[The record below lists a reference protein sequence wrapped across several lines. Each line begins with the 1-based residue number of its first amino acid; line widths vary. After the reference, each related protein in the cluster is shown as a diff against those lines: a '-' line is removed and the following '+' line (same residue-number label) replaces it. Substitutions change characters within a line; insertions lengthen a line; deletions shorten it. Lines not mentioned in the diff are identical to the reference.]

1 MTEYD
6 YSPAAYERYA
16 ATQNRVSNWVYNQAV
31 HAREYS
37 SPFVPRSTSTPPTA
51 AVARHHYRDP
61 TRDHPSSSS
70 RHASPSHYS
79 SSHPT
84 VHRSVT
90 LPANH
95 AGIAQKTSHSSSSRH
110 PTRSQSHAP
119 PSQPAYQQVYY
130 QNTSPVS
137 YAAPVSRGLGH
148 GASYKTYTL
157 DPNAQLVLP
166 PVRPGETYVIV
177 PPAGR
182 KVEVVYDPASGS
194 RSSRTSRSPTKKTG
208 KPLLKRLLTLGSSAD
223 KGSSSSSRRDRRVS
237 Y

>member
-1 MTEYD
+1 MPESTPAPS
-6 YSPAAYERYA
+6 SPALHRPL
-16 ATQNRVSNWVYNQAV
+16 QPPP
-31 HAREYS
+31 
-37 SPFVPRSTSTPPTA
+37 SPVITTG
-51 AVARHHYRDP
+51 
-61 TRDHPSSSS
+61 
-70 RHASPSHYS
+70 
-79 SSHPT
+79 
-84 VHRSVT
+84 T
-90 LPANH
+90 LPE
-95 AGIAQKTSHSSSSRH
+95 T
-110 PTRSQSHAP
+110 TRPHLLVMQVLLIIPRLIRPFIDQSLFLRTMLSHAP